1 MRLAAGADTPARVAD
16 CRPLSDGSAAV
27 MRRDARSERPEH
39 EERYELTTPRPLIAG
54 NWKMHGLSA
63 SLDEVRAIAAA
74 LDEQP
79 AGARVAICPPATL
92 IFRMAESLAGSGV
105 AVGGQDCRPE
115 REGAF
120 TGCLSAEMLADAGA
134 TMVILGHSERRGYYG
149 ETSAQVAAKVEAA
162 LRAGLEPIVCVG
174 ESAAQRE
181 AGREREVV
189 LGQLAESLPD
199 VLAGHAFAVA
209 YEPVWAIGSGRTPS
223 LEEIELVHGEIRTAL
238 CERWGEANG
247 QAPILYG
254 GSVNGGNAA
263 AILAA
268 REVGGALVG
277 GASLT
282 ATQFLPI
289 VRAA

>member
-1 MRLAAGADTPARVAD
+1 
-16 CRPLSDGSAAV
+16 
-27 MRRDARSERPEH
+27 
-39 EERYELTTPRPLIAG
+39 LTTPRPLIAG

-63 SLDEVRAIAAA
+63 SLDEARAVAAA

-92 IFRMAESLAGSGV
+92 IHRMAESLAGSGV

-149 ETSAQVAAKVEAA
+149 ETSAEVAAKVEAA

-174 ESAAQRE
+174 ESAE
-181 AGREREVV
+181 EREVGRALKVV
-189 LGQLAESLPD
+189 LGQLIDCLPE
-199 VLAGHAFAVA
+199 VLAERAFSVA
-209 YEPVWAIGSGRTPS
+209 YEPIWAIGSGRTPTVA
-223 LEEIELVHGEIRTAL
+223 EIGEVHGAIRGAL
-238 CERWGEANG
+238 RQRFGAG
-247 QAPILYG
+247 GGAAPILYG
-254 GSVNGGNAA
+254 GSVNEGNAA
-263 AILAA
+263 QILAVA
-268 REVGGALVG
+268 EVGGALVG

-282 ATQFLPI
+282 AMQFLPI